1 MSLLS
6 DARALH
12 AGLKTRPSGPSQ
24 PVSTTTIDVETELE
38 ALASSVEAAL
48 PNAVVNSAAI
58 EKNGLSPVGDG
69 SPMIPFA
76 VKQRSPAKA
85 SVTVYYNGKVVW
97 AGMDPC
103 YPAR

>member
-1 MSLLS
+1 MSLLA

-12 AGLKTRPSGPSQ
+12 AGLAARRDGPSQ
-24 PVSTTTIDVETELE
+24 PVQTTVIDLTEIE
-38 ALASSVEAAL
+38 AFATAVEAAL
-48 PNAVVNSAAI
+48 PNAAVNSAAI

-76 VKQRSPAKA
+76 VKQRHPVKA

-97 AGMDPC
+97 AGIAPC
-103 YPAR
+103 YPTR